1 MAIIYVDR
9 LDTTLVEPLDAEST
23 QMVVSPEAAGAIRA
37 AFGWPMGSEW
47 YGEYSYG
54 PKLMRLPLYID
65 NGVAVERV
73 EATFATDIAIPGGD
87 SGDVMIVRG
96 TPSYAFGAGSA
107 VRCAPP
113 AGRIAEGFE
122 AERSVTGAT
131 CIAVPGET
139 VAWAP
144 DGGTLQLAIS
154 DKAHAGDCWPAR
166 VVIANA
172 GLART
177 VGLMDI
183 DFLYGREAYLTG
195 LSGDGYPV
203 SSISLPEGCKLA
215 VLTVRRS
222 SHHFDQLFGYPLRTL
237 VVEVFG

>member
-9 LDTTLVEPLDAEST
+9 LDTTLVEPLDADST
-23 QMVVSPEAAGAIRA
+23 QMIVSPEAAGAIRA
-37 AFGWPMGSEW
+37 AFGWPPSADW
-47 YGEYSYG
+47 YQQFSYG

-96 TPSYAFGAGSA
+96 TPSYAFGAGST

-144 DGGTLQLAIS
+144 DGGALQLAIS

>member
-37 AFGWPMGSEW
+37 AFGWPVGSEW
-47 YGEYSYG
+47 YREYSYG

-144 DGGTLQLAIS
+144 DGGALQLAIS

-177 VGLMDI
+177 VDLKDI